1 MECWKLV
8 WIWLCCSWLVY
19 VAHSAY
25 DGFMGGSAVLGRPFI
40 FISATAEKYCI
51 HIFFKKNWYTVCVES
66 VDRVVVGVFR
76 GESGQCH
83 VPDTCVICGASK
95 PWDKCKYVVFTYMI
109 HRRVKSV
116 FFVSSVALWG
126 VRQCNV
132 RKTLSPHKCFAFTSV

>member
-1 MECWKLV
+1 MLKTRVNLIMLLV
-8 WIWLCCSWLVY
+8 VGLRGTFSVWWVYGWIC
-19 VAHSAY
+19 
-25 DGFMGGSAVLGRPFI
+25 GSRSP
-40 FISATAEKYCI
+40 I
-51 HIFFKKNWYTVCVES
+51 HIHQRNSRKICVYNNKKNWYTVCVES

-76 GESGQCH
+76 YRESGQCH